1 MSKVANDGRNLAH
14 ALELLSL
21 GRRIEEVW
29 KEAGFSSQKQL
40 SEALMSLSGHVSRE
54 GRSRARLKIVAHSD
68 GASIGNPGEAG
79 CGALL
84 LSEDGSELSEE
95 SRYLGRATNNVAE
108 YEGAILALE
117 KARELGA
124 SEVELRLDSELVAR
138 QIKGEYR
145 VKNPALADLYQR
157 LKRTAKHFDKFEV
170 KLISRKHNK
179 RADSLANLAIA
190 AHKEER
196 SGAG

>member
-1 MSKVANDGRNLAH
+1 LTDVMGDLAY
-14 ALELLSL
+14 ALKLLAS
-21 GRRIEEVW
+21 GRRIVDVW
-29 KEAGFSSQKQL
+29 KEAGFASRKEL
-40 SEALMSLSGHVSRE
+40 ADAVFSLSDSLPSR
-54 GRSRARLKIVAHSD
+54 RPSAARGKVIAYSD

-79 CGALL
+79 CGALII
-84 LSEDGSELSEE
+84 SEDGTELLEE

-124 SEVELRLDSELVAR
+124 LEIELRLDSELIAS

-145 VKNPALADLYQR
+145 VKNPALAKLHQK
-157 LKRTAKHFDKFEV
+157 LKKISKHFSVFEV
-170 KLISRKHNK
+170 TRVDRKLNRK
-179 RADSLANLAIA
+179 ADNLANLAIA
-190 AHKEER
+190 AHKEDR